1 MTTGSG
7 VSDIVAI
14 NDHQFLADE
23 RDGKGLGD
31 GSDARIKQIF
41 KIDVANATDI
51 TDLTGA
57 AAAAAVP
64 KSATPFLDIVAVL
77 GAHGITPA
85 NVPEKI
91 EGPAFGPDL
100 VLADGTIEHT
110 LWVTNDNDFV
120 PGTAGPNQFYVFGFQ
135 DSDLSSL
142 APNVPEPLH
151 GR

>member
-1 MTTGSG
+1 VFVNQQWLWFHVG
-7 VSDIVAI
+7 
-14 NDHQFLADE
+14 
-23 RDGKGLGD
+23 
-31 GSDARIKQIF
+31 
-41 KIDVANATDI
+41 
-51 TDLTGA
+51 TGA
-57 AAAAAVP
+57 AAAAVAVP

-120 PGTAGPNQFYVFGFQ
+120 PGTAGPNQFFVFGFQ

-142 APNVPEPLH
+142 APNVPEPPH
-151 GR
+151 GQ